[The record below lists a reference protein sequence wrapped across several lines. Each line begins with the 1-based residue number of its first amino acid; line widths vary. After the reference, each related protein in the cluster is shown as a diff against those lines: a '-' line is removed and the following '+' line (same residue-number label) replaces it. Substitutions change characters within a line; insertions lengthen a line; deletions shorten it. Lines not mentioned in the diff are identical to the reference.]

1 MKNKILKLAISLGVA
16 AVISGCNSEID
27 MVKNGTLY
35 GHQETTV
42 GKAIESVFGEVEWNY
57 FETDKG
63 VRVVE
68 AKGYPGKQ
76 MFIGNKSYA
85 RYDEKKLIEKYCLS
99 PKKFVM
105 QFMLHMNSND
115 FELSYCGSEEGNS
128 VKCDGIIDYI
138 YHGSTKYEPMTEM
151 CKDVLA
157 QKAEKEAEKAR
168 VEEEKRKA
176 EEMEKVA
183 EENRKKRM
191 VEAKE
196 SIQVFK
202 DSRNQKEYYSV
213 EIGGLRWMAAN
224 LNYEEEKDSYCYKNL
239 PENCEVYGRLYTW
252 NAAMKV
258 CPEGWRLPSKDDFDG
273 LILSVG
279 ERYAGNRLRTKVGW
293 ADEKNGSDDFFF
305 AARPAGIVEADR
317 GWWGKGEYAIFWT
330 ATENDEK
337 KAYALAL
344 SYGGYANRG
353 YASTEIP
360 YSKDAAALS
369 VRCVKD
375 LEVESDLD

>member
-1 MKNKILKLAISLGVA
+1 MKNKILKLAISLEIA
-16 AVISGCNSEID
+16 AVVSGCNSEID
-27 MVKNGTLY
+27 LVKNGTLY

-42 GKAIESVFGEVEWNY
+42 GKAIESVFGDVEWNY

-151 CKDVLA
+151 CRDVLA
-157 QKAEKEAEKAR
+157 QKAEKEAERAR

-176 EEMEKVA
+176 EEKEKIA

-191 VEAKE
+191 AEAKE
-196 SIQVFK
+196 SIQTFK
-202 DSRNQKEYYSV
+202 DSRNQKEYVSV
-213 EIGGLRWMAAN
+213 EIGGLRWMAMN
-224 LNYEEEKDSYCYKNL
+224 LNYEENDSYCYHNL
-239 PENCEVYGRLYTW
+239 QEKCTEYGRFYTW
-252 NAAMKV
+252 NAAMKA
-258 CPEGWRLPSKDDFDG
+258 CPEGWRLPSKEDFEG
-273 LILSVG
+273 LVLLVG
-279 ERYAGNRLRTKVGW
+279 ERYAGDRLRSKQGW
-293 ADEKNGSDDFFF
+293 VFGKNGSDDFFF
-305 AARPAGIVEADR
+305 TAIPAGIYADG
-317 GWWGKGEYAIFWT
+317 GWKDEWRFASFWT
-330 ATENDEK
+330 TTEENPK
-337 KAYALAL
+337 LAYALIL
-344 SYGGYANRG
+344 TDRG
-353 YASTEIP
+353 DFSIARTYD
-360 YSKDAAALS
+360 KDKSALS
-369 VRCVKD
+369 VRCVKN